1 MSLLTKIFGD
11 PDEKILKKFQPLVEQ
26 INFLEKEFEN
36 LGQQELKAKTDY
48 LKSCLNQGKTKD
60 EILPQA
66 FAAVREAAKRT
77 LKQRH
82 YDVQLLGGI
91 ILHQGKIAEMRTG
104 EGKTLASTCPI
115 YLNAL
120 DGKGVHV
127 VTVNDYLSKR
137 DCVWMGQ
144 IYNALGLSVGCL
156 VHEIAYLYDPTYVN
170 SEQKKEHGDQDSQ
183 RDKNRDILG
192 NFKIEDSYLR
202 PVSRQQAYQADIT
215 YGTNNEFGFDYLR
228 DNLVS
233 DIQEKSQRELNFA
246 IIDEID
252 SILID
257 EARTPLII
265 SAPAEESASL
275 YHQLARLSDNLKT
288 GQDYLVDEKMRAV
301 TLTED
306 GMNKM
311 ASLLGEDPWEKSNL
325 DLIHHIEAALKAK
338 TLFQKNRDY
347 VVKEG
352 EIVIVDEFTGR
363 LMIGRRY
370 SEGIHQAIEAKEN
383 VSVRQESKTL
393 ATITFQNYF
402 RFYKKIA
409 GMTGTAITE
418 AEEFDKIYNLD
429 VVLVPT
435 NEPLIRKDLP
445 DRIYQNHEAKLE
457 AIVREVKERHEKGQP
472 ILIGTGGFTI
482 GEKTVGAIEKNRII
496 REALEKQ
503 GIEASVLDATNHE
516 KEGQIIAQAGGFG
529 AVTVATNMAGRG
541 VDIILGGNPPD
552 KEKQEKILSLGGLH
566 IIGTERHESR
576 RIDNQLR
583 GRAGRQ
589 GDPGSS
595 QFFIS
600 LDDDLMRIFGGA
612 KLGSLMQTLNLPKDI
627 PIESRAVSRAIE
639 SAQKKVEGFNFDTRK
654 HLLEY
659 DDVLNRHRE
668 AVYQRRKKILILP
681 YQDIKKEIID
691 LTIKEIQK
699 LVGFYTSSESKND
712 WDFEKL
718 SENIKAIFDTKDD
731 LKEILSQQKDRLA
744 IIDYLEKLAQ
754 QAYQNLEEK
763 IEKTQQQIELGVTDS
778 LIARICRS
786 IMLKSIDQYWI
797 FHLEIINNLK
807 GGIGL
812 RAYGQQDPLVEYKKE
827 SRKKFGELMDSIDR
841 QVVYS
846 IYKVGLVEKAPQLKK
861 EIQFQGAQKISQPN
875 QASFRPKGE
884 KKIGRNDSCPCGSG
898 KKYKKC
904 CGSNIS

>member
-763 IEKTQQQIELGVTDS
+763 IEKAQQQIEPGATDS

>member
-778 LIARICRS
+778 LIAIICRS

>member
-778 LIARICRS
+778 LIAIICRS

-875 QASFRPKGE
+875 QASFRPQGE

-904 CGSNIS
+904 CGQ